1 MRKKYPKGGL
11 SVSLSDKT
19 GEKFVPPPPPA
30 YIAFSGQGTSLG
42 GSSNTQANKF
52 AKKSKACE
60 NFILEPNRNR
70 EVTAIRVRLLNGQT
84 ITL

>member
-60 NFILEPNRNR
+60 NFILEPNRNK
-70 EVTAIRVRLLNGQT
+70 EITAIRVRLLNGQA